1 MATPNL
7 DVARH
12 NMLESQVRTWDVI
25 DERVLELVARA
36 PREDYAPAAYRNLAF
51 VDMNIPLPHG
61 QVMMA
66 PKTEARLLQA
76 LALKPADHVL
86 EIGTGSGSLT
96 ALLAG
101 LAAHVTSVEVFEDL
115 SREAAAKLA
124 AHSIRNVTLEV
135 GDAAGGWS
143 KGGPFDAIVLTGSVP
158 VLPAAFREALA
169 PGGRLFAIVGES
181 PVMEARLIER
191 LDGGNFRETSLFETD
206 LPALV
211 NARAMPR
218 FVF

>member
-1 MATPNL
+1 MAAPNL
-7 DVARH
+7 DVARR

-36 PREDYAPAAYRNLAF
+36 PREDYVPAAYRNLAF

-76 LALKPADHVL
+76 LALKPTDRVL

-101 LAAHVTSVEVFEDL
+101 LGAHVTSVEIFEDL
-115 SREAAAKLA
+115 SREAAARLA
-124 AHSIRNVTLEV
+124 AHGIGNVTLEV
-135 GDAAGGWS
+135 GDAASGWS
-143 KGGPFDAIVLTGSVP
+143 KGGPFDVIVLTGSVP
-158 VLPAAFREALA
+158 VLPGAFREALA

-211 NARAMPR
+211 NAKGPAR